1 MTQRSPKRCGR
12 DAGLSVVSSSSSSC
26 VVMAPLVVT
35 SSLIVLSPRASSGLA
50 RSPPGVLVTQLPRY
64 CGRSAIT
71 VEKQCRYI

>member
-12 DAGLSVVSSSSSSC
+12 DAGLSVVSSLSSLC
-26 VVMAPLVVT
+26 RDGAIGGH
-35 SSLIVLSPRASSGLA
+35 LIVLLPRASSGLA